1 MEAHFG
7 MKKMSARILTWLTA
21 ATLLLTLLPA
31 GTAAAGDAQLLFE
44 AEDIT
49 IQEGQVYDLTNTPN
63 ANAIL
68 GLEEG
73 TILIRYESSSSQS
86 YQSLFSVSNATQG
99 NQDRHFHLYVTPGGT
114 LGMELRNTDS
124 SFKYTMSAGNV
135 LTTGTNTVAFSADAD
150 TGIYKLF
157 ANGVL
162 VATLEKED
170 YRFFSDI
177 LGLDT
182 VSLGGTIRSGQVKY
196 PFGGTIYKAEVY
208 DRPLSDDELLS
219 LTETTVS
226 LNMEDIAIQ
235 SGTVYD
241 LSELPSADGILSM
254 HEGTIVISYTSTSGE
269 AYQSLFSVSNS
280 SGYSNRD
287 RHFHLYV
294 TADGTLG
301 MELRNTDQVF
311 KYTLAQRRAVKTEYL
326 SEPAVNTVALKADAA
341 SGTYKLFANGALV
354 AQLQRDDFRFFSDI
368 TGTDKISLGGTIR
381 NGSVAYPFGGTIHS
395 FQITSQ
401 LLSDE
406 ELCAT
411 TAATRYGTKVFY
423 PGDATQA
430 NYFRIPSLLTLK
442 NGTVAAAADARYGG
456 TYDSKSN
463 IDIAFSY
470 STDGGN
476 TWSEPTLPLC
486 FDDYAAQAIDWPTSL
501 LGKLLRIG
509 GSASFIDPL
518 MVQDQE
524 SGRLFLFADAMPAGI
539 GSSNASVGNGYK
551 TIDGKQYL
559 KLRWHEDGNN
569 TYNYSVRENGVIY
582 NDTTGQPTEYSL
594 NEDFEVLQNGTPLTV
609 KQYEVSINGLILN
622 ETKTDVD
629 VAMNV
634 FYKDSLFKVYP
645 TSYLAMVYSDD
656 NGLTWSSMQL
666 LNTLKSDSE
675 KLLITGPGV
684 GIQLQNG
691 AYKGRLVAPVYSVTK
706 AGFGVIYSDD
716 GGTTWNY
723 AAADT
728 SSDGSTAEAQ
738 IVELPDGSIRAF
750 IRTSSGYIVERTSID
765 GGCTWTAE
773 SIISG
778 VACTSY
784 GTQLSVINCSFQIN
798 GSPVILMSTPN
809 STSGRNTGVIR
820 VGVIRDTGE
829 AGAQRYTIDWT
840 HTKTIDGTLD
850 FSYSCLA
857 ELPDGRIGLFYENY
871 DSWDTGSLHTK
882 DALMLEYF
890 DFQQVIRNQLS

>member
-1 MEAHFG
+1 MEAHFD
-7 MKKMSARILTWLTA
+7 MKKMSARLLTWITVVALLI
-21 ATLLLTLLPA
+21 LLLPGGA
-31 GTAAAGDAQLLFE
+31 VASGEAQLLLQTE
-44 AEDIT
+44 NIT
-49 IQEGQVYDLTNTPN
+49 VQEGQIYDLTGTPN
-63 ANAIL
+63 ADAIL
-68 GLEEG
+68 ALEEG
-73 TILIRYESSSSQS
+73 TIVIRYQSSSNQS
-86 YQSLFSVSNATQG
+86 YQSLFSVSNGTQG
-99 NQDRHFHLYVTPGGT
+99 NQDRHFHLYVTPDGT

-124 SFKYTMSAGNV
+124 SFKYTMASGGA
-135 LTTGTNTVAFSADAD
+135 LTTGVNTVAFSADAD
-150 TGIYKLF
+150 EGTYKLF
-157 ANGVL
+157 ANGAL
-162 VATLEKED
+162 AATLEKDD
-170 YRFFSDI
+170 YRFFADI

-182 VSLGGTIRSGQVKY
+182 ISLGGTIRSGQVRY
-196 PFGGTIYKAEVY
+196 PFGGTILHAEVY
-208 DRPLSDDELLS
+208 NGPLADEELLS
-219 LTETTVS
+219 MTAAPVS
-226 LNMEDIAIQ
+226 LSMENIPIQ

-241 LSELPSADGILSM
+241 LTEQSGADGILAM
-254 HEGTIVISYTSTSGE
+254 REGTILIRYTCTSSE
-269 AYQSLFSVSNS
+269 AYQSLFSVSNG

-294 TADGTLG
+294 TSDGTLG
-301 MELRNTDQVF
+301 MELRNTDQIF
-311 KYTLAQRRAVKTEYL
+311 KYTLDQRRAVKTDYL
-326 SEPAVNTVALKADAA
+326 SQPAVNTVALKADASA
-341 SGTYKLFANGALV
+341 GVYKLFANGALV
-354 AQLQRDDFRFFSDI
+354 AQLHSDEFRFFSDI
-368 TGTDKISLGGTIR
+368 TGANKISLGGTIR
-381 NGSVAYPFGGTIHS
+381 NGSVGYPFGGTIHS

-406 ELCAT
+406 ELCAA
-411 TAATRYGTKVFY
+411 TAETKYGTKVFH

-470 STDGGN
+470 STDGGS

-486 FDDYAAQAIDWPTSL
+486 FDDYAAQSIDWPTSL

-551 TIDGKQYL
+551 MIDGKQYL
-559 KLRWHEDGNN
+559 KLRWHEDGSN

-582 NDTTGQPTEYSL
+582 NDTTGQPTEYAL

-609 KQYEVSINGLILN
+609 KQYEVSISGLILN

-634 FYKDSLFKVYP
+634 FYQDSLFKVYP
-645 TSYLAMVYSDD
+645 TSYLAMVYSDN
-656 NGLTWSSMQL
+656 NGLTWSSMRL

-691 AYKGRLVAPVYSVTK
+691 AYEGRLVVPVYSVTN
-706 AGFGVIYSDD
+706 AGFGVIYSDN
-716 GGTTWNY
+716 GGDTWSY

-750 IRTSSGYIVERTSID
+750 IRTSNGYIVERTSID

-773 SIISG
+773 SVVSG
-778 VACTSY
+778 VSAPSY
-784 GTQLSVINCSFQIN
+784 GTQLSVINYSAQID
-798 GSPVILMSTPN
+798 GQPVVLMSTPN

-820 VGVIRDTGE
+820 VGVVRDTGGE
-829 AGAQRYTIDWT
+829 GAQRYAIDWEY
-840 HTKTIDGTLD
+840 TKTIDGTLD

-857 ELPDGRIGLFYENY
+857 ELPDGTIGLFYENY
-871 DSWDTGSLHTK
+871 DSWDMNELHTK
-882 DALMLEYF
+882 DTLMLEF
-890 DFQQVIRNQLS
+890 LDFQQLLETD